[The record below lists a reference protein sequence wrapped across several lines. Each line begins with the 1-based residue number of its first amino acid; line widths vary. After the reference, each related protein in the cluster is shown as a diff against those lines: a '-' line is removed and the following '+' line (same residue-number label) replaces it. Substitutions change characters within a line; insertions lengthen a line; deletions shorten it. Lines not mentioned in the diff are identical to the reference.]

1 MKRIS
6 SEVFLKSMNIFEKPK
21 MTNITDILFFFQ
33 QFMYVGKFPQWKGDK
48 WCDDDNNN
56 CGCQWDG
63 GDCCG
68 EDNKY
73 DSNYCTECACKDPAA
88 KAGR

>member
-1 MKRIS
+1 
-6 SEVFLKSMNIFEKPK
+6 MNIFEKPK
-21 MTNITDILFFFQ
+21 RTNITNILFFFQ

-68 EDNKY
+68 DDVETY
-73 DSNYCTECACKDPAA
+73 YCKKCECLEE
-88 KAGR
+88 KAPDAGK